1 MLIELKS
8 RETLTNTPGGIVQS
22 VFDILVSKAKEQG
35 CIRSILQLT
44 AVSIIVIMRY
54 ALRNQDKIRN
64 ALGEDLLLR
73 LLESLKQGF
82 NGEKFDDIVSYL
94 LTNSP
99 IADPYMCMADF
110 SAYVDIHNK
119 ADMAYR
125 DRKLWNTMS
134 INNIAG
140 AGYFSADRSIREY
153 ADNIWHLKQVR

>member
-22 VFDILVSKAKEQG
+22 VFDIHVSKAKGLQ

-82 NGEKFDDIVSYL
+82 ELWGDNIDKQIEYVEGHPYPL
-94 LTNSP
+94 LTLNDAQHSSNVV
-99 IADPYMCMADF
+99 AF
-110 SAYVDIHNK
+110 YVVK
-119 ADMAYR
+119 
-125 DRKLWNTMS
+125 
-134 INNIAG
+134 
-140 AGYFSADRSIREY
+140 
-153 ADNIWHLKQVR
+153 KQFDVYTLAFKEFIY

>member
-1 MLIELKS
+1 MIELKS

-82 NGEKFDDIVSYL
+82 ELWGDNIDKQIESVEGHPYPL
-94 LTNSP
+94 LTLNDAGHSNNVV
-99 IADPYMCMADF
+99 AF
-110 SAYVDIHNK
+110 YVIK
-119 ADMAYR
+119 
-125 DRKLWNTMS
+125 
-134 INNIAG
+134 
-140 AGYFSADRSIREY
+140 
-153 ADNIWHLKQVR
+153 KQYNVYTLAFKEFIG

>member
-22 VFDILVSKAKEQG
+22 VFDTLVSKAREQR

-82 NGEKFDDIVSYL
+82 ELWGDNIDKQIESVEGHPYPL
-94 LTNSP
+94 LTLDDAQHSSN
-99 IADPYMCMADF
+99 AVAF
-110 SAYVDIHNK
+110 YVVK
-119 ADMAYR
+119 
-125 DRKLWNTMS
+125 
-134 INNIAG
+134 
-140 AGYFSADRSIREY
+140 
-153 ADNIWHLKQVR
+153 KQFDVYTLAFKEFIY

>member
-82 NGEKFDDIVSYL
+82 ELWDDNIDKQIESVEGHPYPL
-94 LTNSP
+94 LTLNDAQHSSNV
-99 IADPYMCMADF
+99 IAF
-110 SAYVDIHNK
+110 YVVK
-119 ADMAYR
+119 
-125 DRKLWNTMS
+125 
-134 INNIAG
+134 
-140 AGYFSADRSIREY
+140 
-153 ADNIWHLKQVR
+153 KQYNVYTLAFKEFIG

>member
-8 RETLTNTPGGIVQS
+8 RKTLTNTRGGIVQS
-22 VFDILVSKAKEQG
+22 VFDILVSKAREQR

-82 NGEKFDDIVSYL
+82 ELWGDNIDKQIESVEGHPYPL
-94 LTNSP
+94 LTLDDAQHSSNV
-99 IADPYMCMADF
+99 IAF
-110 SAYVDIHNK
+110 YVVK
-119 ADMAYR
+119 
-125 DRKLWNTMS
+125 
-134 INNIAG
+134 
-140 AGYFSADRSIREY
+140 
-153 ADNIWHLKQVR
+153 KQYNVYTLAFKEFIG